1 MFSKISKKQA
11 VAYMWWR
18 IPQYQRFRM
27 FVAHGAIRTGKT
39 IFTAWGFFDWSEH
52 IIETTPREKY
62 TQGWN
67 KFNVIAASKFTA
79 EDNVID
85 PIMTYAQDKKGYAI
99 VNARLKLVNY
109 NKAQFLDK
117 SSGVLTF
124 KNNNTYF
131 SYKYVGAN
139 NKNSIKSIQGGTR
152 RGTFIDES
160 ALIDLNFIEQAIGR
174 NITFPDYRVFMTCNP
189 EGDDSHNFYQTYI
202 KEGYFKDIM
211 VLQFE
216 LLDNPLFNQDDV
228 ARMAKIFTPVM
239 YERKVLG
246 KWVRD
251 SGAIYKK
258 FNQEVHVDNFYDTS
272 NGRDYADFRIGID
285 YGEVDATVFTLIG
298 VRRALE
304 GLDVISTYY
313 HKNSD
318 TSEKDI
324 NDYAEDFFY
333 WAKRHY
339 DKFNHR
345 ITVYVE
351 SASNGVTF
359 YKVLKKRAMELRI
372 QFLNFKLVNK
382 AKRLHTSKSALKER
396 IDTLNVMLGAEY
408 IRIESH
414 CRELILAIKKA
425 VWRDDTEERLDDHS
439 VDIDSLD
446 SLEYAFVG
454 LIPKI
459 IERIEFLRR

>member
-1 MFSKISKKQA
+1 MFTKIGKKQA
-11 VAYMWWR
+11 LSYMWWR
-18 IPQYQRFRM
+18 IPKYEKFRI

-39 IFTAWGFFDWSEH
+39 IFTSWGFFDWVEQTIS
-52 IIETTPREKY
+52 TTPKEKY

-67 KFNVIAASKFTA
+67 KFNVIAATKFTA

-85 PIMTYAQDKKGYAI
+85 PIMKYAEEKKGYQI
-99 VNARLKLVNY
+99 VNTRLKITNY
-109 NKAQFLDK
+109 TNAQFLDK
-117 SSGVLTF
+117 SSGVVTF
-124 KNNNTYF
+124 KKDKLYF
-131 SYKYVGAN
+131 SIKYVGAN
-139 NKNSIKSIQGGTR
+139 NKNSVRSIQGGTR

-160 ALIDLNFIEQAIGR
+160 ALIDINFIEQAIGR
-174 NITFPDYRVFMTCNP
+174 NITFPDYRIFMTCNP

-202 KEGYFKDIM
+202 KGGFFKEIL

-216 LLDNPLFNQDDV
+216 LLDNPLFTQEDV
-228 ARMAKIFTPVM
+228 DRMARIFTPVM

-258 FNQEVHVDNFYDTS
+258 FSEERHVDSFYDTIKPS
-272 NGRDYADFRIGID
+272 EYADYRIGID

-298 VRRALE
+298 VKK
-304 GLDVISTYY
+304 GMSGIDVLSTYY

-318 TSEKDI
+318 TSERDI
-324 NDYAEDFFY
+324 NDYADDFFL
-333 WAKRHY
+333 WAKPHY
-339 DKFNHR
+339 DKFQQR
-345 ITVYVE
+345 INVYVE

-372 QFLNFKLVNK
+372 NFLNFKLVNK
-382 AKRLHTSKSALKER
+382 SKKLHTSKSALKER
-396 IDTLNVMLGAEY
+396 IDTLNVMLGADY

-414 CRELILAIKKA
+414 AKELILAIKKA
-425 VWRDDTEERLDDHS
+425 VWRDDSEERLDDNT

>member
-1 MFSKISKKQA
+1 MFTKIGKKQA
-11 VAYMWWR
+11 FAYMWWR
-18 IPQYQRFRM
+18 MPQYQKFKM

-39 IFTAWGFFDWSEH
+39 IFTSWGFFDWME
-52 IIETTPREKY
+52 EMVTTTPKEKY

-67 KFNVIAASKFTA
+67 KFNVIAATKFTA

-85 PIMTYAQDKKGYAI
+85 PIMTYAEEKKSYQI
-99 VNARLKLVNY
+99 VNARLRLTNY
-109 NKAQFLDK
+109 HKAQFLDK
-117 SSGVLTF
+117 SAGVLTF
-124 KNNNTYF
+124 KHDKIYF
-131 SYKYVGAN
+131 SIKYVGAN
-139 NKNSIKSIQGGTR
+139 NRNSVRSIQGGTR

-160 ALIDLNFIEQAIGR
+160 ALIDIGFIEQAIGR

-189 EGDDSHNFYQTYI
+189 EGDDSHNFYQQYI
-202 KEGYFKDIM
+202 KEGYFKDIL
-211 VLQFE
+211 VLQFQ
-216 LLDNPLFNQDDV
+216 LLDNPIFTQDDV
-228 ARMAKIFTPVM
+228 QRMAKIFTPVM

-258 FNQEVHVDNFYDTS
+258 FNEERHVDSFYDTS
-272 NGRDYADFRIGID
+272 KAGDYAEFRIGID

-298 VRRALE
+298 MRK
-304 GLDVISTYY
+304 GLAGMDVLSTYY

-324 NDYAEDFFY
+324 NDYAEDFFL
-333 WAKRHY
+333 WAKKHY
-339 DKFNHR
+339 DKFQRR
-345 ITVYVE
+345 INVYVE

-359 YKVLKKRAMELRI
+359 YKVLKKRAAELNVR
-372 QFLNFKLVNK
+372 FLNFKLVNK
-382 AKRLHTSKSALKER
+382 AKKLHTSKSAIKER
-396 IDTLNVMLGAEY
+396 IDVLNIMLGAEY
-408 IRIESH
+408 VRIEAH
-414 CRELILAIKKA
+414 NKELVLAIKKA
-425 VWRDDTEERLDDHS
+425 VWRDDTEERLDDHT

-454 LIPKI
+454 VIPKI